1 MKGRVRLSS
10 PVIGSDGIVLGRQ
23 FKVHLFGRE
32 KKIATPGNQYGIF
45 KANKFKFGVLVCYD
59 VDFPEA
65 SRAFALKGAELLLC
79 PSRIIKEGTVPW
91 QQYLTVRSL
100 ENRLPIIAPNVYAPP
115 YFMGHSSIVS
125 LKEDPRRKIAHPK
138 MVSLTGPR
146 EGILVDDF
154 DLDLHNRLRRERF
167 ADRRPETYS

>member
-1 MKGRVRLSS
+1 MEWSS
-10 PVIGSDGIVLGRQ
+10 DDSS
-23 FKVHLFGRE
+23 
-32 KKIATPGNQYGIF
+32 
-45 KANKFKFGVLVCYD
+45 KFTY
-59 VDFPEA
+59 
-65 SRAFALKGAELLLC
+65 SAERRKSPPL
-79 PSRIIKEGTVPW
+79 IIKEGTVPW

-125 LKEDPRRKIAHPK
+125 LKEDSLRKIAHPK

-146 EGILVDDF
+146 EGVLVDDF
-154 DLDLHNRLRRERF
+154 DLDLHNRLRRARF